1 MSRSCDL
8 FLLLLESKR
17 GGLGLLT
24 ENRGRQRRPTSLSAH
39 VVYSISNMS
48 RVTRVRASAEGIDP
62 AVARTGV
69 PKSRGQL
76 LRDSLLSTV
85 EFLRQRQASQVGH
98 GLIADYLALDWLEWD
113 GGTLR
118 LTVTGRNVWDQLRAG
133 GD

>member
-8 FLLLLESKR
+8 FLPLLESKR

-24 ENRGRQRRPTSLSAH
+24 ENRGRQRRPTNLSAH
-39 VVYSISNMS
+39 ISNMS

-118 LTVTGRNVWDQLRAG
+118 LTVTGRNVWEQLRVG
-133 GD
+133 RE